1 MPSNIKFS
9 TIMSPN
15 TNEIL
20 SKIMR
25 LDLPIRAALDLRKF
39 INAFNDQVKV
49 YTDMAKELKEKH
61 AKRDVDG
68 KMVVNKNGTIPLKDK
83 EAYATDMQ
91 ELLDATA
98 ELPTELLA
106 VFTTDFLEASGVRI
120 NLLELDAF
128 EKVKGVQSEA
138 AAKGA
143 DAEGEPAKA
152 TNS

>member
-1 MPSNIKFS
+1 
-9 TIMSPN
+9 MS
-15 TNEIL
+15 
-20 SKIMR
+20 

-49 YTDMAKELKEKH
+49 YGEMSKVLKEKH

-83 EAYATDMQ
+83 EAYADELQ

-98 ELPTELLA
+98 ELPTEALTA
-106 VFTTDFLEASGVRI
+106 FTTDFLEASGLKI
-120 NLLELDAF
+120 NLPELDAL

-138 AAKGA
+138 AATA
-143 DAEGEPAKA
+143 AENSGEAKTA
-152 TNS
+152 NS